1 MQGPKLMLA
10 HQPCDAVLTA
20 PFAGLAKVQ
29 EDSRGTVDALAR
41 REGRANQTKQSGVL
55 LGMV

>member
-10 HQPCDAVLTA
+10 HQPCDAVLTT

-29 EDSRGTVDALAR
+29 EDSWGTVDALAR
-41 REGRANQTKQSGVL
+41 REGRANQAKQSGVF
-55 LGMV
+55 LGVV